1 MSPAWFG
8 SIAAIAPGT
17 RRSMWHFQRL
27 SEHRAPVLP
36 YWNVGGF
43 VHGCATVSHVSPLAW
58 TGDPIQL
65 ETVLCGAQ
73 HSLIDLPGARE
84 EIRKSAAIV
93 ARGPSIEHYS
103 LKPAL
108 P

>member
-1 MSPAWFG
+1 MLAGLFTD
-8 SIAAIAPGT
+8 AP
-17 RRSMWHFQRL
+17 RFRMYLR
-27 SEHRAPVLP
+27 
-36 YWNVGGF
+36 
-43 VHGCATVSHVSPLAW
+43 LAW